1 MSSVHKQDGKP
12 NWFCAFYDPEGYR
25 RFRSTGAEDRR
36 IANSVCSTIQRLSSL
51 AKQGKLSNEKA
62 LKIVREKAGEIEE
75 NHGRLPAQTA
85 EKIMQAT
92 AEEFIRIAGG
102 ELTGYTVRTWMEA
115 WYKGHTDSSK
125 ATQAEYRRIADMFLK
140 HLGKRA
146 DSALTT
152 LQEAQIEAFKHKL
165 TASVAPSTVNK
176 AIKILKA
183 ALAKAVKKRQ
193 LEFSPAQHV
202 ELVKTED
209 SHRRPFTVAE
219 IKKLLAV
226 ADAEWRTMILLAFYS
241 GLRLRDCARLTW
253 REVDL
258 MRGSIALATG
268 KTGREVNIPI
278 SEPMARHL
286 ADIAGDNADAPLC
299 PALCGKTAGRLSAE
313 FHQIMVKAGL
323 VECRRYEVTGKGH
336 VARRK
341 ASTISFHSL
350 RYSATS
356 ELKSAGVS
364 DSIAMDII
372 GHETASVS
380 RNYTKISESAKR
392 EAVNKLPDITA

>member
-1 MSSVHKQDGKP
+1 MSSIHKQEGKP
-12 NWFCAFYDPEGYR
+12 NWFCAFYDPEGFR
-25 RFRSTGAEDRR
+25 RFRTTGTGDRR
-36 IANSVCSTIQRLSSL
+36 LAASVCVTIQRLSGL

-62 LKIVREKAGEIEE
+62 LKIIREKAAEVEE
-75 NHGRLPAQTA
+75 ARGRLPAQSA
-85 EKIMQAT
+85 EKVMQAT

-102 ELTGYTVRTWMEA
+102 ELTHYTVKSWLDA
-115 WYKGHTDSSK
+115 WFKGHTDSSK
-125 ATQAEYRRIADMFLK
+125 TTRLEYRRIADLFLN

-152 LQEAQIEAFKHKL
+152 VQESQIETFKQKL
-165 TASVAPSTVNK
+165 ITRVAPSTVNK
-176 AIKILKA
+176 AVKILKA
-183 ALAKAVKKRQ
+183 AFSSAVSKRQ

-202 ELVKTED
+202 SLIETED
-209 SHRRPFTVAE
+209 SRRRPFTMEE
-219 IKKLLAV
+219 IKKLLAA
-226 ADAEWRTMILLAFYS
+226 ADADWRTMIVVAFYS
-241 GLRLRDCARLTW
+241 GLRLRDCAGLTW

-258 MRGSIALATG
+258 MNGSIALATG

-278 SEPMARHL
+278 SEPLARHL
-286 ADIAGDNADAPLC
+286 GAIAGDDADAPLC
-299 PALCGKTAGRLSAE
+299 PALYAKPAGRLSAE
-313 FHQIMVKAGL
+313 FHKIMVKAGMA
-323 VECRRYEVTGKGH
+323 EPRDYEVTGKGH

-350 RYSATS
+350 RHSATS
-356 ELKSAGVS
+356 ELKSTGVS